1 MTLSKATLTIVLSRL
16 LTLTALAVVISA
28 QVVAAQPAKLDK
40 TFAALRNTE
49 KRLGPNAIVSGG
61 ARSLFAFARNWET
74 TKAGFAKL
82 ATAKTQAQVLSALT
96 KGAVSGPLDLSITRL
111 AGFTENESSTA
122 WCGKNVVIGFND
134 TGSVLETIPPTTA
147 GVALLGYSVSTDKG
161 TSFTDKGFPT
171 LTSDSSS
178 TLGFDQVFTCTS
190 ASNFYFSSLYNTST
204 ETAVTVSSSSDG
216 GQTFGTPLVVS
227 SASNGGVP
235 AGNVGHFFDGDWMAV
250 NPANPQQLFVTYTND
265 DFTGARCGAGV
276 FGNGIELVWSND
288 GGATWSS
295 PAVVTETCE
304 TAPGKG
310 PVVEFSEVAVDP
322 ASSTVYVTWEDVG
335 AVVAFPSLPR
345 AVDIAK
351 ANLPG
356 TLVPP
361 SFGSP
366 VKVSDINY
374 AGMFD
379 SLPPFGEAAAIVQ
392 ILQGRILTF
401 EHPKLAIGKGPKNA
415 GVLYVVWNDGDHPV
429 PDLFSAT
436 ASYQFS
442 DILFASSADAGATW
456 SAPVKVNNSSADG
469 TPAHPFTD
477 EFHPALA
484 TDKTGKIG
492 VCYYDRSN
500 DPRNFLIGR
509 TCAFSTAG
517 NKWKNIRIQSP
528 GGPSIV
534 NQDDIIISLH
544 NWLGDYEALASD
556 SLNQSAGFIGG
567 YTDTSAGYQNIRENK
582 F

>member
-1 MTLSKATLTIVLSRL
+1 V
-16 LTLTALAVVISA
+16 
-28 QVVAAQPAKLDK
+28 
-40 TFAALRNTE
+40 
-49 KRLGPNAIVSGG
+49 
-61 ARSLFAFARNWET
+61 
-74 TKAGFAKL
+74 
-82 ATAKTQAQVLSALT
+82 
-96 KGAVSGPLDLSITRL
+96 
-111 AGFTENESSTA
+111 GFTENESSTA

-147 GVALLGYSVSTDKG
+147 GIALLGYSVSTNKG
-161 TSFTDKGFPT
+161 ASFTDKGFPT
-171 LTSDSSS
+171 LTSDTSS

-216 GQTFGTPLVVS
+216 GQTFGTPVVVS

-288 GGATWSS
+288 GGVTWST
-295 PAVVTETCE
+295 PAVVTESCE
-304 TAPGKG
+304 TAPGLG

-322 ASSTVYVTWEDVG
+322 ASSTVYVTWEDFG
-335 AVVAFPSLPR
+335 AVVAFPTLPR
-345 AVDIAK
+345 RVDIAK
-351 ANLPG
+351 ATIPG

-415 GVLYVVWNDGDHPV
+415 GVLYVAWNDGDHPV
-429 PDLFSAT
+429 PDLATGEAFDPRAAQDAQHVVLRRGMAGRLEERLGAPGQGIRCAQHVDEDLAFQARLRRPDFSSGSALPRHVPKIVVIT
-436 ASYQFS
+436 TIVKRNIWACRVFS
-442 DILFASSADAGATW
+442 PPYLSSLSAPQKRNTEDTKNHGEIGLSLSAAYSSA
-456 SAPVKVNNSSADG
+456 SPVSSRCPLWFFSVFSVLNSEKRD
-469 TPAHPFTD
+469 
-477 EFHPALA
+477 
-484 TDKTGKIG
+484 
-492 VCYYDRSN
+492 
-500 DPRNFLIGR
+500 
-509 TCAFSTAG
+509 
-517 NKWKNIRIQSP
+517 Q
-528 GGPSIV
+528 
-534 NQDDIIISLH
+534 
-544 NWLGDYEALASD
+544 
-556 SLNQSAGFIGG
+556 
-567 YTDTSAGYQNIRENK
+567 
-582 F
+582 